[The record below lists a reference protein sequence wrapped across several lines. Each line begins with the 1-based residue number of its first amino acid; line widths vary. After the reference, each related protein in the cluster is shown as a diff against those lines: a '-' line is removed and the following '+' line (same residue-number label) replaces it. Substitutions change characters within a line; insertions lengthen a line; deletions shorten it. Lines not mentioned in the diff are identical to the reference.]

1 MSRYLGE
8 ASSISALI
16 SLQGQNGT
24 RTMGRKSVGEG
35 IAELEDMLAGNFGCD
50 SLRLGQSEP
59 QGV

>member
-1 MSRYLGE
+1 
-8 ASSISALI
+8 
-16 SLQGQNGT
+16 
-24 RTMGRKSVGEG
+24 MGRKSVGEG